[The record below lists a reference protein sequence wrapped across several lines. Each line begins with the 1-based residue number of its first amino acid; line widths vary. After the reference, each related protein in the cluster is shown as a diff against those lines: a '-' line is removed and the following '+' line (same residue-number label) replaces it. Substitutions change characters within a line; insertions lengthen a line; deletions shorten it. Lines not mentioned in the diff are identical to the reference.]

1 LEELRLKEE
10 AEREAALKGDNVGRR
25 GLKSMMGST
34 ELNLK
39 KDKGALDEDMML
51 PEELASKHVDEYNDD
66 EKQKYKEWE

>member
-1 LEELRLKEE
+1 MEALRLKEE

-25 GLKSMMGST
+25 GLKSMMGGT

-51 PEELASKHVDEYNDD
+51 PEELASKSYEEYNDD
-66 EKQKYKEWE
+66 ERQKHKEWE

>member
-1 LEELRLKEE
+1 MEAARLKEE

-25 GLKSMMGST
+25 GLKSMMGGT

-51 PEELASKHVDEYNDD
+51 PEELASKTYDEYNDD
-66 EKQKYKEWE
+66 ERQKFKEWE

>member
-1 LEELRLKEE
+1 
-10 AEREAALKGDNVGRR
+10 
-25 GLKSMMGST
+25 MMGST

-66 EKQKYKEWE
+66 EKQKYKEWEQKKKETMEKRKKAWE